1 MDILYLTLCVV
12 FMAIGVQFTRG
23 KWLRLLVG
31 RGGQSQEELK
41 KPGLII
47 APGLIGLGL
56 SMFFFGFF
64 NSRSWDNIGN
74 AIFILAVA
82 YLVGTVI
89 LAYIK
94 FGRSK

>member
-12 FMAIGVQFTRG
+12 FMLIGVQFTRG
-23 KWLRLLVG
+23 KWLRLLAG
-31 RGGQSQEELK
+31 HSNKSKEKLK
-41 KPGLII
+41 KSGLII

-64 NSRSWDNIGN
+64 NSHYWANIGN
-74 AIFILAVA
+74 AIFVLSIA
-82 YLVGTVI
+82 YLVATVI

-94 FGRSK
+94 FGREK